1 MTLNKKI
8 INNTLII
15 ELENI
20 YIDIETIYRSGQCF
34 NIIKKDNVYKII
46 STDKLCV
53 FKRHETK
60 SEIYM
65 RKDEEDY
72 WTRYFN
78 LNTDFKE
85 YLDILKNDNNEF
97 IKKCANYSTG
107 MIILK
112 QDLWECM
119 MSFII
124 SQRKSIPSIKTS
136 LELLSEKFGQ
146 NHESFLENFVLIK
159 YKSLPQLQDFN
170 WFLKNKDK
178 DEIINYLQAKN
189 NKKEYIKP
197 NISQLQELLSCGL
210 GYRDE
215 YILQAA
221 EWMSRKPNIS
231 EGYDNHLNTLMK
243 IKGIGKKVANC
254 ITLFSFNDFDAFPVD
269 VWIQRILDKKLLP
282 EDLSQY
288 QKFLGFLQ
296 QIIFFYAIENKKEI
310 I

>member
-1 MTLNKKI
+1 MTLNKRI

-34 NIIKKDNVYKII
+34 NIIKEDNVYKII

-146 NHESFLENFVLIK
+146 NHESFLENFGLIK

-178 DEIINYLQAKN
+178 NEIINYLQAKN

-197 NISQLQELLSCGL
+197 NIFQLQELLSCGL

-231 EGYDNHLNTLMK
+231 EGYNNHLNTLMK